1 VFPAQFTYER
11 ARSEDEALAVL
22 AKYGA
27 DARIL
32 AGGQSL
38 IPAMRYRLARPG
50 VLVDINAITALE
62 YLEERDG
69 FLSVGATARDYALE
83 ASALVRSHYELL
95 ASASRVV
102 ADPVVRQTG
111 TVVGSLCHNDPSGD
125 WPVAALAARAQI
137 VVRGPGATRLVSAD
151 DFFVDSFTTA
161 VNEGEMA
168 IEVRFPKPPPLT
180 YGSYHKIERKVGD
193 FATVC
198 AGVQLTFDATGR
210 VATAG
215 IAIGA
220 VGAKA
225 LRVVDGEMMM
235 TGNVPTD
242 ELIAEVMQ
250 AAKRIADPV
259 ADNRGSVD
267 YKREMAGVLVG
278 RALRDAC
285 RLSGPQGAKT
295 L

>member
-11 ARSEDEALAVL
+11 ARSEDEALAAL

-27 DARIL
+27 DARVL

-50 VLVDINAITALE
+50 VLVDINAIGSLD
-62 YLEERDG
+62 YIEERDG

-83 ASALVRSHYELL
+83 VSPLIRTQYELL
-95 ASASRVV
+95 ASVSRVV

-111 TVVGSLCHNDPSGD
+111 TLVGSLCHNDPSGD
-125 WPVAALAARAQI
+125 WPVAALAARAQV
-137 VVRGPGATRLVSAD
+137 VVRGMRGSRTISAD
-151 DFFVDSFTTA
+151 DFLVDSFSTA
-161 VNEGEMA
+161 VQDGEMA

-180 YGSYHKIERKVGD
+180 YGAYHKIERKVGD

-225 LRVVDGEMMM
+225 LRVSDGEMMI
-235 TGNVPTD
+235 TGNVPTND
-242 ELIAEVMQ
+242 LIGEVME
-250 AAKRIADPV
+250 AAKTIADPV
-259 ADNRGSVD
+259 ADNRGSVE

-285 RLSGPQGAKT
+285 RLSGLQGAKT
-295 L
+295 S